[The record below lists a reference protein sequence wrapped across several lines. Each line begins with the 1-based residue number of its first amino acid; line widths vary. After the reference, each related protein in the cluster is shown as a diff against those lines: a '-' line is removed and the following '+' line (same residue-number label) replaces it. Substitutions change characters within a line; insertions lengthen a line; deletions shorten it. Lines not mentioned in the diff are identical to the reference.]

1 MLNDTLDSLDPTIWA
16 VSDFA
21 VGATWNQTA
30 WDSDYLQLSQ
40 GEVRLTFDGADTG
53 GKTFTGAELQ
63 SRQYYGYGS
72 YEVEMAPSGTS
83 GVVSSFFLYN
93 NTFFGGSQHNEID
106 IEFLGDDTT
115 QIHLNY
121 YHGDDRLGAHQTVV
135 IDLGFDAADAL
146 HSYRIDWLPGGISWY
161 VDDAL
166 IFDISAEDA
175 PVPIPDEGM
184 KMFMNI
190 WTGGAALQDWHGP
203 VAADATGTARYDSV
217 SYTPVLAPV
226 EGTEGRDRLKAVP
239 FMPSVVNGYDGD
251 DGLQGGDSGDL
262 ILGGA
267 GRDWIRGHGGDD
279 TIDGGAGQDD
289 LGGGTGA
296 DTFVWDTDSLGPWRD
311 RVDDFTPG
319 EGDVVD
325 ISAISAAYGWDAA
338 AAEAAISISA
348 SSRGTNINIEVP
360 GMGLLAL
367 AELRGVTPEQISVA
381 AGTLRLVAGPPP
393 GSADDDGNM
402 ALALGMADALIEAG
416 EEGAVALSLSGLDA
430 DATAVVTI
438 FDGAGGSVSVPLAAD
453 GTALLDVSTLA
464 DGAATTRV
472 TATDAAGNITTIT
485 GPGLVLDF
493 APDLSADEDGNLAIA
508 APDTMIDAS
517 EAGAVTLS
525 ATGLDADATAVITV
539 SDGTTSVVSGVLTPG
554 AATVVLDLSGLSDG
568 PLSTSIVA
576 TDTSGNVTP
585 AIAGPGLV
593 LDFAPDLSAD
603 EDGNLAIAAPDTMID
618 ASEAGTVT
626 LSATGLDDDA
636 TAVITVSDGTT
647 SVVSGVLT
655 PGAATAVL
663 DLSGLSD
670 GPLST
675 SIVATDTSGN
685 VTPVIAGPALTLDTV
700 SEPVPPNAIIGT
712 NGDDWLTGTS
722 GDDLMLGGAGRDRLR
737 GEGGNDTLEGG
748 AGQDNLGGGAGA
760 DTFVWGP
767 DSLVGGRDRVE
778 DFSPGEGDVADL
790 SAISA
795 AYGWDA
801 AAAAAAVSVI
811 ASYLGSIILVNVP
824 GTGSVAVA
832 ELRGVTPEQIS
843 VAAGTLR
850 LVAGP
855 PPGSADDDGNMAL
868 ALGMADAL
876 IEAGE
881 EGAVALSLSGLDA
894 DATAVVTIS
903 DGAGGSVSVPLAA
916 DGTALLDVST
926 LADGAATTRV
936 TATDAAGNITTITG
950 PGLVLDFAP
959 DLSADEDGNLA
970 IAAPDTMIDASEAGA
985 VTLSATGLDADATAV
1000 ITVSDGTTS
1009 VVSGV
1014 LTPGSATAVL
1024 DLSGLS
1030 DGPLSTSIV
1039 ATDTSGNV
1047 TPAIAGPALTLDFAP
1062 DLSADEDGNLAIAAS
1077 DTVIDASEAGAVTLS
1092 ATGLDADATAVITV
1106 SDGTTSVVSGVL
1118 TPGAATVVL
1127 DLSGLS
1133 DGPLSTSIV
1142 ATDTSGNVTPAIAGP
1157 ALTLDTVSAPV
1168 PPNAIIGTD
1177 GDDWLT
1183 GTSGDDLM
1191 LGGAGRDR
1199 LRGEGGNDTL
1209 EGGAGQDNLGG
1220 GAGADTF
1227 VWGPD
1232 ALVGGRDRVEDFSPG
1247 EGDVADLSAI
1257 SAAYGWDAAAAAA
1270 AVSVITS
1277 YLGSIILVNVPG
1289 TGSVAVAELRGV
1301 TPEQISVAA
1310 GTLRLVAGPPP
1321 GSADDDGNMALALG
1335 MADAL
1340 IEAGEEA
1347 AVALSLSGLDA
1358 DATAVVTISD
1368 GAGGSVSVPLA
1379 ADGTALLDVSTLADG
1394 AATTRVTATDAA
1406 GNITTITGPALTLD
1420 FAPDL
1425 SADED
1430 GNLAIAASDTM
1441 IDASEAGAV
1450 TLSATGLDADA
1461 TAVITVSDGTTSVV
1475 SGVLTPGAATVV
1487 LDLSGLSDGPLSTS
1501 IVATDTSGNV
1511 TPAIA
1516 GPGLVLDFAPDLSAD
1531 EDGNLA
1537 IAAPDT
1543 MIDASEAGTVTLS
1556 ATGLD
1561 DDATAVITVSDGT
1574 TSVVS
1579 GVLTPGAATAVLDLS
1594 GLSDGPLSTSI
1605 VATDTS
1611 GNVTPVIAGPAL
1623 TLDTVSEPVPPNAI
1637 IGTNGDDWLTGT
1649 SGDDL
1654 MLGGAGRDRLRGEGG
1669 NDTLEG
1675 GAGQDNLG
1683 GGAGADTFVWGPDSL
1698 VGGRDRVE
1706 DFSPGEGDVAD
1717 LSAISAA
1724 YGWDAAAAA
1733 AAVSVIASYLGSIIL
1748 VNVPGTGSVAVA
1760 ELRGVTPEQISVAAG
1775 TLRLV
1780 AGPPPGSADDDGN
1793 MALALGMADALIEAG
1808 EEGAVALSLSGL
1820 DADATA
1826 VVTIS
1831 DGAGGSVSVPLAADG
1846 TALLDVSTLAD
1857 GAATTRVTATDAAG
1871 NITTITGPALFIAI
1885 DGLAGALFAPR
1896 TEGLLIDLE
1905 ADRYAEA
1912 PKVLPIGD
1920 SLTQGIVDGTSPAA
1934 EHDGYRGDLL
1944 ELIIN
1949 AGGWVDYVGAFSNGP
1964 STMLDRDHSGEPG
1977 IPLRLIVGNGRDAD
1991 LSDNLGL
1998 HSPDVTLLMAGT
2010 NDFEFQ
2016 SGNFFTVHLPGILDN
2031 IDKAVTQFYQEPGS
2045 DGKYLVVSTLAPKL
2059 TNGVPAEY
2067 AYFINEGYSVVGG
2080 VTVAGDAGNG
2090 TYVSGLRALVEDLQ
2104 GSRPTL
2110 LLFDNPHGQIPAT
2123 PAEGIDHLSSDNVH
2137 YTNAAYSEYAD
2148 ALFALVEAETGLFS
2162 GSGLDWQAI
2171 PGGLEDVIGGRAG
2184 DRITGSGGDNVIDGG
2199 GGSDVLE
2206 GKGGADTFVFSFDT
2220 VAPGVTDRI
2229 LDFSALEGDKLD
2241 VSGISQHFGWTT
2253 ESTAALSFGLHA
2265 INIGVELRL
2274 TDPEGTEFALAQ
2286 LSGLTLSDIS
2296 ASADIL
2302 YV

>member
-40 GEVRLTFDGADTG
+40 GEVRLTFDGADTD

-63 SRQYYGYGS
+63 SRQFYGYGS

-121 YHGDDRLGAHQTVV
+121 YYGAERLGAHQTVV

-146 HSYRIDWLPGGISWY
+146 HTYRIDWLPGGISWY

-166 IFDISAEDA
+166 IFDISADDA

-325 ISAISAAYGWDAA
+325 ISAISAAYGWDEA

-402 ALALGMADALIEAG
+402 ALAL
-416 EEGAVALSLSGLDA
+416 
-430 DATAVVTI
+430 
-438 FDGAGGSVSVPLAAD
+438 
-453 GTALLDVSTLA
+453 
-464 DGAATTRV
+464 
-472 TATDAAGNITTIT
+472 
-485 GPGLVLDF
+485 
-493 APDLSADEDGNLAIA
+493 
-508 APDTMIDAS
+508 
-517 EAGAVTLS
+517 
-525 ATGLDADATAVITV
+525 
-539 SDGTTSVVSGVLTPG
+539 
-554 AATVVLDLSGLSDG
+554 
-568 PLSTSIVA
+568 
-576 TDTSGNVTP
+576 
-585 AIAGPGLV
+585 
-593 LDFAPDLSAD
+593 
-603 EDGNLAIAAPDTMID
+603 
-618 ASEAGTVT
+618 
-626 LSATGLDDDA
+626 
-636 TAVITVSDGTT
+636 
-647 SVVSGVLT
+647 
-655 PGAATAVL
+655 
-663 DLSGLSD
+663 
-670 GPLST
+670 
-675 SIVATDTSGN
+675 
-685 VTPVIAGPALTLDTV
+685 
-700 SEPVPPNAIIGT
+700 
-712 NGDDWLTGTS
+712 
-722 GDDLMLGGAGRDRLR
+722 
-737 GEGGNDTLEGG
+737 
-748 AGQDNLGGGAGA
+748 
-760 DTFVWGP
+760 
-767 DSLVGGRDRVE
+767 
-778 DFSPGEGDVADL
+778 
-790 SAISA
+790 
-795 AYGWDA
+795 
-801 AAAAAAVSVI
+801 
-811 ASYLGSIILVNVP
+811 
-824 GTGSVAVA
+824 
-832 ELRGVTPEQIS
+832 
-843 VAAGTLR
+843 
-850 LVAGP
+850 
-855 PPGSADDDGNMAL
+855 

-894 DATAVVTIS
+894 DATAVVTI
-903 DGAGGSVSVPLAA
+903 
-916 DGTALLDVST
+916 
-926 LADGAATTRV
+926 
-936 TATDAAGNITTITG
+936 
-950 PGLVLDFAP
+950 F
-959 DLSADEDGNLA
+959 
-970 IAAPDTMIDASEAGA
+970 
-985 VTLSATGLDADATAV
+985 
-1000 ITVSDGTTS
+1000 
-1009 VVSGV
+1009 
-1014 LTPGSATAVL
+1014 
-1024 DLSGLS
+1024 
-1030 DGPLSTSIV
+1030 
-1039 ATDTSGNV
+1039 
-1047 TPAIAGPALTLDFAP
+1047 
-1062 DLSADEDGNLAIAAS
+1062 
-1077 DTVIDASEAGAVTLS
+1077 
-1092 ATGLDADATAVITV
+1092 
-1106 SDGTTSVVSGVL
+1106 
-1118 TPGAATVVL
+1118 
-1127 DLSGLS
+1127 
-1133 DGPLSTSIV
+1133 
-1142 ATDTSGNVTPAIAGP
+1142 
-1157 ALTLDTVSAPV
+1157 
-1168 PPNAIIGTD
+1168 
-1177 GDDWLT
+1177 
-1183 GTSGDDLM
+1183 
-1191 LGGAGRDR
+1191 
-1199 LRGEGGNDTL
+1199 
-1209 EGGAGQDNLGG
+1209 
-1220 GAGADTF
+1220 
-1227 VWGPD
+1227 
-1232 ALVGGRDRVEDFSPG
+1232 
-1247 EGDVADLSAI
+1247 
-1257 SAAYGWDAAAAAA
+1257 
-1270 AVSVITS
+1270 
-1277 YLGSIILVNVPG
+1277 
-1289 TGSVAVAELRGV
+1289 
-1301 TPEQISVAA
+1301 
-1310 GTLRLVAGPPP
+1310 
-1321 GSADDDGNMALALG
+1321 
-1335 MADAL
+1335 
-1340 IEAGEEA
+1340 
-1347 AVALSLSGLDA
+1347 
-1358 DATAVVTISD
+1358 
-1368 GAGGSVSVPLA
+1368 
-1379 ADGTALLDVSTLADG
+1379 
-1394 AATTRVTATDAA
+1394 
-1406 GNITTITGPALTLD
+1406 
-1420 FAPDL
+1420 
-1425 SADED
+1425 
-1430 GNLAIAASDTM
+1430 
-1441 IDASEAGAV
+1441 
-1450 TLSATGLDADA
+1450 
-1461 TAVITVSDGTTSVV
+1461 
-1475 SGVLTPGAATVV
+1475 
-1487 LDLSGLSDGPLSTS
+1487 
-1501 IVATDTSGNV
+1501 
-1511 TPAIA
+1511 
-1516 GPGLVLDFAPDLSAD
+1516 
-1531 EDGNLA
+1531 
-1537 IAAPDT
+1537 
-1543 MIDASEAGTVTLS
+1543 
-1556 ATGLD
+1556 
-1561 DDATAVITVSDGT
+1561 
-1574 TSVVS
+1574 
-1579 GVLTPGAATAVLDLS
+1579 
-1594 GLSDGPLSTSI
+1594 
-1605 VATDTS
+1605 
-1611 GNVTPVIAGPAL
+1611 
-1623 TLDTVSEPVPPNAI
+1623 
-1637 IGTNGDDWLTGT
+1637 
-1649 SGDDL
+1649 
-1654 MLGGAGRDRLRGEGG
+1654 
-1669 NDTLEG
+1669 
-1675 GAGQDNLG
+1675 
-1683 GGAGADTFVWGPDSL
+1683 
-1698 VGGRDRVE
+1698 
-1706 DFSPGEGDVAD
+1706 
-1717 LSAISAA
+1717 
-1724 YGWDAAAAA
+1724 
-1733 AAVSVIASYLGSIIL
+1733 
-1748 VNVPGTGSVAVA
+1748 
-1760 ELRGVTPEQISVAAG
+1760 
-1775 TLRLV
+1775 
-1780 AGPPPGSADDDGN
+1780 
-1793 MALALGMADALIEAG
+1793 
-1808 EEGAVALSLSGL
+1808 
-1820 DADATA
+1820 
-1826 VVTIS
+1826 

-1920 SLTQGIVDGTSPAA
+1920 SLTQGIVDGTSSAA

-1944 ELIIN
+1944 ELIID

-2162 GSGLDWQAI
+2162 GSGLDWQEI